1 MIRWPHT
8 GKRVCVYLQVVHQ
21 QFIES
26 RVGIKVDKKALI
38 VSNFNP

>member
-1 MIRWPHT
+1 MD
-8 GKRVCVYLQVVHQ
+8 VDVYVHLQVVHQ

-26 RVGIKVDKKALI
+26 RVSVKVDKKAFI